1 MPSRGLYRSARHDRF
16 STTTEHV
23 ASVWF
28 AESLIVSISRIAV
41 FYAAIPR
48 RVRETFVS
56 TTVSLGIF
64 VVALAALA

>member
-28 AESLIVSISRIAV
+28 AESLIVSISRIAF

-48 RVRETFVS
+48 RLRETFVS
-56 TTVSLGIF
+56 IAVSWGMI
-64 VVALAALA
+64 VVTLAALA